1 MHSGK
6 GRYMVNV
13 FLMFCGVFRLFP
25 IVSMSFFFFFPQDVF
40 VNFMSVSM
48 SVHYTYADTLGTG
61 VTGGCELLVAGSVQA
76 YGEPLSR
83 PPSLW
88 L

>member
-1 MHSGK
+1 
-6 GRYMVNV
+6 
-13 FLMFCGVFRLFP
+13 
-25 IVSMSFFFFFPQDVF
+25 
-40 VNFMSVSM
+40 M

>member
-1 MHSGK
+1 
-6 GRYMVNV
+6 
-13 FLMFCGVFRLFP
+13 
-25 IVSMSFFFFFPQDVF
+25 
-40 VNFMSVSM
+40 MSVSM

-88 L
+88 LWQFTSPAAVHTLPTFPLWLQLEFLC